1 MAESKI
7 KIDEEK
13 ANLLLKKLIT
23 DEKIN
28 QKTNKYND
36 VEMVKRIKKF
46 IEEEVE
52 CY

>member
-7 KIDEEK
+7 IIDEK
-13 ANLLLKKLIT
+13 RANLLLKKLIT

-36 VEMVKRIKKF
+36 VEMVKRIKKC